1 MPNDH
6 DMMNRALEICAQI
19 NALSAW
25 TDQQSRPQNRL
36 VVSSDVYWILLE
48 YTVYIHALQGTEG
61 HTLEEYVRTDDLV
74 YDTGPHQLD
83 VHLDFFLP
91 PQSFRIE

>member
-1 MPNDH
+1 MATDH
-6 DMMNRALEICAQI
+6 DMMSRALEICAQI

-25 TDQQSRPQNRL
+25 TDQQDRPHNRL

-74 YDTGPHQLD
+74 YDTGRHQLD
-83 VHLDFFLP
+83 VSLDFFLP
-91 PQSFRIE
+91 PRTFRIE